1 VTHATHPQ
9 SDYLSVADVA
19 RALGLS
25 RMTVY
30 RMCQSGAL
38 EHIRT
43 GRGGKTYRIARSSYE
58 QHTTPAPAGD
68 DGAREPGPG
77 QQAITI

>member
-1 VTHATHPQ
+1 MTHATHPQ

-58 QHTTPAPAGD
+58 QHTTPADSAPA
-68 DGAREPGPG
+68 PHVPG
-77 QQAITI
+77 QMEITP